1 MTEETG
7 TQLKLP
13 RDQARRK
20 EGHRLVTRVCTPHP
34 EQEGHVEA
42 EARIPLLL
50 CATRCLK
57 TGNSAA
63 EGKVQPRR

>member
-1 MTEETG
+1 MAMTEETG

-50 CATRCLK
+50 CGDPLSE
-57 TGNSAA
+57 N
-63 EGKVQPRR
+63 GKIA